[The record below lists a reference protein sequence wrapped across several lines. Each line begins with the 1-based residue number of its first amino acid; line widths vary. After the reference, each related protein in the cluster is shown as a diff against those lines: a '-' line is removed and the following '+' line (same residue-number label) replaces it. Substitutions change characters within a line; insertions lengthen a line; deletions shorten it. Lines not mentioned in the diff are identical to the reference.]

1 MQPTE
6 AEVRE
11 IVRRVLAR
19 LVETPRGGAET
30 GAHSSGAPTHLARPG
45 ARAVIDE
52 TTIRNLAPGSKLA
65 IPRGALVTPLARQ
78 AAQERNVTLDDG
90 APAPSSRAISQSKAS
105 AQQRVAL
112 GADHGGFQ
120 LKETLKSHLQSLG
133 YEVVD
138 CGTTSTEPVDY
149 PDFAYAVAQLVASG
163 QCANGVVIDGA
174 GIGSCMTAN
183 KVPGVRAAMC
193 YDHATAVNSREHNHA
208 NVLTLG
214 AGLIG
219 ANLAKQ
225 IVQTWLTT
233 PYGSGRHAARVEKI
247 KAIEKRFTK

>member
-1 MQPTE
+1 LAPTE

-11 IVRRVLAR
+11 IVRRVLTRLAEAPVPNRAAAPAAAR
-19 LVETPRGGAET
+19 RGAGRT
-30 GAHSSGAPTHLARPG
+30 M
-45 ARAVIDE
+45 IDE
-52 TTIRNLAPGSKLA
+52 AAVRALAPGSRLA
-65 IPRGALVTPLARQ
+65 VPKGALVTPLARQ
-78 AAQERNVTLDDG
+78 VAQERGITLDEG
-90 APAPSSRAISQSKAS
+90 APIAAGSPARSPKTAAS
-105 AQQRVAL
+105 AQQRVAI
-112 GADHGGFQ
+112 GADHGGYP
-120 LKETLKSHLQSLG
+120 LKETLKAHLQSLG
-133 YEVVD
+133 FEVVD
-138 CGTTSTEPVDY
+138 VGTNSADAVDY

-163 QCANGVVIDGA
+163 QCANGIVVDGA

-225 IVQTWLTT
+225 IAQTWLAT